1 MGVVCGWSPVW
12 AAAHY
17 FPGPNISKRYTTLRD
32 ATDHDWGV
40 VKFAKPISSSWFGI
54 KPSDTSSAFS
64 EQKVTVTG
72 FPAEKGTSLIRDY
85 GQLWTMSGIL
95 QPGTQ
100 TRLCYNLDTTGG
112 QSGSPVYT
120 TDNAAIGI
128 HTHGISAL
136 GYPENSVLR
145 ISPSMLNTFNDI
157 KEIQNNATTDPGSSS
172 GSSSNQ

>member
-1 MGVVCGWSPVW
+1 MAVIISRRSSYC
-12 AAAHY
+12 
-17 FPGPNISKRYTTLRD
+17 PNF
-32 ATDHDWGV
+32 AT
-40 VKFAKPISSSWFGI
+40 AP
-54 KPSDTSSAFS
+54 PSDTSSAFS
-64 EQKVTVTG
+64 GQKVTVTR
-72 FPAEKGTSLIRDY
+72 FPAEKGNSLLRDY
-85 GQLWTMSGIL
+85 GQLWTASGIL

-128 HTHGISAL
+128 HAHGISAL
-136 GYPENSVLR
+136 GCSGNSALR

-172 GSSSNQ
+172 GSSSY

>member
-1 MGVVCGWSPVW
+1 
-12 AAAHY
+12 
-17 FPGPNISKRYTTLRD
+17 
-32 ATDHDWGV
+32 
-40 VKFAKPISSSWFGI
+40 
-54 KPSDTSSAFS
+54 
-64 EQKVTVTG
+64 
-72 FPAEKGTSLIRDY
+72 
-85 GQLWTMSGIL
+85 MSRIL

-136 GYPENSVLR
+136 GYPENSALR

-157 KEIQNNATTDPGSSS
+157 KESQNNATTDPGSNS
-172 GSSSNQ
+172 GSSSNP

>member
-1 MGVVCGWSPVW
+1 
-12 AAAHY
+12 
-17 FPGPNISKRYTTLRD
+17 
-32 ATDHDWGV
+32 
-40 VKFAKPISSSWFGI
+40 
-54 KPSDTSSAFS
+54 
-64 EQKVTVTG
+64 
-72 FPAEKGTSLIRDY
+72 
-85 GQLWTMSGIL
+85 MSGIL

-136 GYPENSVLR
+136 GCPENSALR
-145 ISPSMLNTFNDI
+145 ISPSMLTFNDI

-172 GSSSNQ
+172 GSSSH